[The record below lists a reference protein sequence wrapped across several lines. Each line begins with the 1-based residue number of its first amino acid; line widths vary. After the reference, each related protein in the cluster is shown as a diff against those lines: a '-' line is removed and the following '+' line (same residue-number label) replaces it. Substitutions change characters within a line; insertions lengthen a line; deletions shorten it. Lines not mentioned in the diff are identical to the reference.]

1 MWTRKDCLF
10 YFPAS
15 VLCVFN
21 YKKNKIKT
29 SGVSFKMAG
38 GVQYGGHQMIVFEIF
53 SIIQIHLGLHDQST
67 FQNIKQSTPPSE
79 HTPTLLSLTW
89 FLADPAMTTAG
100 RTDRGGTG
108 NTVINIQSGRANLGL
123 SPSTI
128 ISSSVIKTTMI
139 RGYSAFQL
147 NHDELI
153 RTFPPTPPFL
163 NLQNS
168 RHEIQTRSYPM
179 ITDCNHFTSP

>member
-1 MWTRKDCLF
+1 
-10 YFPAS
+10 
-15 VLCVFN
+15 
-21 YKKNKIKT
+21 
-29 SGVSFKMAG
+29 
-38 GVQYGGHQMIVFEIF
+38 
-53 SIIQIHLGLHDQST
+53 
-67 FQNIKQSTPPSE
+67 
-79 HTPTLLSLTW
+79 
-89 FLADPAMTTAG
+89 MTTAG

-139 RGYSAFQL
+139 RGCSAFQL

-153 RTFPPTPPFL
+153 RTFPPTPPYF

-168 RHEIQTRSYPM
+168 
-179 ITDCNHFTSP
+179 